1 MITDEDIK
9 DLESIIRS
17 VREYSRKHAV
27 RLDISHNAETRILIL
42 NQSADMTFFIR
53 DEKELSSLPEMMKR
67 YNKRL
72 SKGGTK

>member
-27 RLDISHNAETRILIL
+27 RLDISHNAETRISIE
-42 NQSADMTFFIR
+42 DMTFYIR
-53 DEKELSSLPEMMKR
+53 YEKELSLLPEMMKR